1 MKINV
6 YYDNDGISILD
17 VLSEDF
23 LCFLQL
29 YLEQLS
35 KKGERRS

>member
-6 YYDNDGISILD
+6 YYDENGISILD

-23 LCFLQL
+23 LIFLQN
-29 YLEQLS
+29 YLDQIL
-35 KKGERRS
+35 K